1 MNASQAA
8 TFFQAALQQFQAGD
22 HAAAELELRRCI
34 AIDPKHTLAHL
45 RLGVLLMSRN
55 AVQDAEP
62 ILVRAVQLHPT
73 LDSVTA
79 LATLFENTGRSA
91 QAEALFKDIVKSVP
105 NHAPTWARLGAIAD
119 RKPDRPT
126 ARDCYRRAAEADPA
140 DLSSLLRYA
149 ILSWDDNPTETVAI
163 LDRVLKDPKSTD
175 DIRTKVLTGLLLY
188 KEFHERRQRGLMP
201 YHATSLDELFFTFCA
216 EEFAL
221 LRTLVLRDAAAR
233 PNDVGVL
240 LRKFLV
246 LFCSRDRGGAQAVLD
261 VLQPHLKGQIWETL
275 SFDPGFYRR
284 LEAMSDT
291 DMIRSLPPVSELLS
305 STFADE
311 HIAFLSCNYAYFA
324 AFAVPMIRSLAHVS
338 PGAQLHVHIMDGSDA
353 ELAGALDLCRSLT
366 TLKIALTAE
375 TTGLAKTD
383 KMAARCYYHAVRF
396 IRYHD
401 LIRRYQRT
409 VWLMDV
415 DALFHRDPHEMYKVL
430 ADKDAAFRIRAGRFE
445 PWNQFNAC
453 IVAASP
459 KPASLAYFRLIAAY
473 IAHFHQRN
481 TLRWG
486 IDQLA
491 MYGAFEY
498 MRDEGKAPSLA
509 FLDDRAIDYDYLEDG
524 IVWCNSGAAKFQQL
538 NRNPDGS
545 LIIDDPVRAK
555 YVRLFD
561 HYARA
566 PRPAGA

>member
-8 TFFQAALQQFQAGD
+8 TYFQAAVHKVQAGD
-22 HAAAELELRRCI
+22 HPGAEAELRRCI
-34 AIDPKHTLAHL
+34 AVDPQHALAHL

-55 AVQDAEP
+55 ALQEAEP
-62 ILVRAVQLHPT
+62 ILVRAVKLQTT

-79 LATLFENTGRSA
+79 LATLFENTGRLA
-91 QAEALFKDIVKSVP
+91 QAEALFTDIVNSIP
-105 NHAPTWARLGAIAD
+105 NHGPTWARLGAISE

-126 ARDCYRRAAEADPA
+126 ARDYYRRASEVDPS
-140 DLSSLLRYA
+140 DLSSLIRYA
-149 ILSWDDNPTETVAI
+149 ILCWDDRPAETVAV
-163 LDRVLKDPKSTD
+163 LDRVLADPKSTD
-175 DIRTKVLTGLLLY
+175 GARTKALMGLLLY
-188 KEFHERRQRGLMP
+188 KEFYERRQRGLMP

-216 EEFAL
+216 DEFAL
-221 LRTLVLRDAAAR
+221 LRDLVLRDAAAR
-233 PNDVGVL
+233 PNDVGILVRKL
-240 LRKFLV
+240 LM
-246 LFCSRDRGGAQAVLD
+246 LFCSKDRAGAQEVLN
-261 VLQPHLKGQIWETL
+261 LIQPHLKGQIWETL
-275 SFDPGFYRR
+275 SFDPAFYRM
-284 LEAMSDT
+284 LESMSDAELT
-291 DMIRSLPPVSELLS
+291 RGLPPVTELQS
-305 STFADE
+305 ATFADE
-311 HIAFLSCNYAYFA
+311 HVAFLSCNYAYFA

-353 ELAGALDLCRSLT
+353 ELAGALDLCRGLT

-375 TTGLAKTD
+375 TTGLARTD

-401 LIRRYQRT
+401 LIKRYRRT
-409 VWLMDV
+409 IWLMDV

-430 ADKDAAFRIRAGRFE
+430 GEQDAAFRIRAGRFE

-459 KPASLAYFRLIAAY
+459 RPASLAYFRLIAAY

-491 MYGAFEY
+491 MYGVFEY
-498 MRDEGKAPSLA
+498 LRDEGKAPSLA
-509 FLDDRAIDYDYLEDG
+509 FLDDRALDYDYREDG

-545 LIIDDPVRAK
+545 LIVDDPVRAK

-566 PRPAGA
+566 AQPAGA